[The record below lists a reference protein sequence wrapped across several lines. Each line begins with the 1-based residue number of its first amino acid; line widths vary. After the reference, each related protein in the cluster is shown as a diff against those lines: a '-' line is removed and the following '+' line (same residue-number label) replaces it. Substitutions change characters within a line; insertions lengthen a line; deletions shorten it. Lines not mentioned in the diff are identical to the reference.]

1 MANPPQYLDDCLDAA
16 VFDAIDT
23 GLVVLNNR
31 GEVVV
36 WNAWMQEHSMIDR
49 EHAVQI
55 QLIALFPDL
64 GKRLRKSVQD
74 ALSKGLSSM
83 ISAGLHPVQL
93 PLFKTRQDFYNNNAV
108 QQSITVRPLQVRG
121 APCCLL
127 QVRDV
132 SSGNRRELMLRQTAH
147 ELETLANR
155 SREQEFQLQTILNNT
170 LDAIIILNRL
180 GRISGFFES
189 AQRMFAYNAYE
200 LLGKPLSVLFQ
211 AAHSRR
217 YDELLGSHH
226 RAGMLVHHDELV
238 ALTASGESFDADV
251 AINTIFEGE
260 NLQYIVTIK
269 DITLRKQA
277 EDALYQ
283 EKEQAQVTLSSIAD
297 GVLTTDIIG
306 RINFINPAALKLT
319 GYALDELIDQAIDR
333 VITVESERPILPVFE
348 CIETGKQVDSISG
361 DVLIAKNGQQMI
373 IHQVASPIH
382 NRSGHIIGSVMV
394 FRDMSKSHRLASR
407 LSWQA
412 THDELTQ
419 LVNRREFERQLGN
432 VLHSARSEG
441 AEHCLC
447 FMDLDKFKVVN
458 DTCGHV
464 AGDELLRQLAD
475 IFRQKIRGA
484 DTLARLGG
492 DEFAVILNKCGLGP
506 AVNVAE
512 ELRGAIE
519 DFRFGWGDQYFQVG
533 VSIGLVVI
541 DRDSPDVDEIF
552 KAADSAC
559 YAAKEAGRNRVHIY
573 SPDDEEISLRRGEAQ
588 WMIRIQNA
596 LETGQF
602 QLTYQPI
609 VPLNPQADDPVHYEI
624 LLRMIDDDGSLIPP
638 GAFLPAAERYQIMA
652 RLDLWVIE
660 NLFKWVN
667 THWDW
672 NSTDV
677 FAINLSGQTLADT
690 LVLDSVKRI
699 LASYEVPPARICF
712 EITETAAISNLSQA
726 QKFMSELGQLGCR
739 FALDDFGSGLS
750 SFAYLKALP
759 VDYLKIDGAFVK
771 DMVADPIDH
780 AMVQSIHNIGSVLQL
795 MTIAEFVEND
805 AILQC
810 LLDMGVNYAQGY
822 GIAAPKPLP
831 LNGSALFDRAQI
843 PRSAKT
849 AGGV

>member
-1 MANPPQYLDDCLDAA
+1 
-16 VFDAIDT
+16 
-23 GLVVLNNR
+23 
-31 GEVVV
+31 
-36 WNAWMQEHSMIDR
+36 
-49 EHAVQI
+49 
-55 QLIALFPDL
+55 
-64 GKRLRKSVQD
+64 
-74 ALSKGLSSM
+74 
-83 ISAGLHPVQL
+83 
-93 PLFKTRQDFYNNNAV
+93 
-108 QQSITVRPLQVRG
+108 
-121 APCCLL
+121 
-127 QVRDV
+127 
-132 SSGNRRELMLRQTAH
+132 
-147 ELETLANR
+147 
-155 SREQEFQLQTILNNT
+155 
-170 LDAIIILNRL
+170 
-180 GRISGFFES
+180 
-189 AQRMFAYNAYE
+189 
-200 LLGKPLSVLFQ
+200 
-211 AAHSRR
+211 
-217 YDELLGSHH
+217 
-226 RAGMLVHHDELV
+226 
-238 ALTASGESFDADV
+238 
-251 AINTIFEGE
+251 
-260 NLQYIVTIK
+260 
-269 DITLRKQA
+269 
-277 EDALYQ
+277 
-283 EKEQAQVTLSSIAD
+283 
-297 GVLTTDIIG
+297 
-306 RINFINPAALKLT
+306 
-319 GYALDELIDQAIDR
+319 
-333 VITVESERPILPVFE
+333 
-348 CIETGKQVDSISG
+348 
-361 DVLIAKNGQQMI
+361 
-373 IHQVASPIH
+373 VASPIH